1 MTQQIT
7 VNSDQVVE
15 AFKEQ
20 VGQIAKV
27 TKMTPEQKQ
36 FQKAVL
42 RYEAERAKVTKA
54 TKKLDETTAQIKAYM
69 VENNMT
75 EQEVEQYMVT
85 LTDTLT
91 HSVNYL
97 MAKSL
102 IPAKHHNDEGL
113 FSETASVRLNVKVK
127 KAD

>member
-42 RYEAERAKVTKA
+42 RYEAERSKVTKA
-54 TKKLDETTAQIKAYM
+54 TKKLD
-69 VENNMT
+69 
-75 EQEVEQYMVT
+75 
-85 LTDTLT
+85 
-91 HSVNYL
+91 
-97 MAKSL
+97 
-102 IPAKHHNDEGL
+102 
-113 FSETASVRLNVKVK
+113 
-127 KAD
+127 